1 MYHYKPKLLLILS
14 IKPKLII
21 NGISMEVFPFSECK
35 GKAILACNKIRSTN
49 PQNFSTKLHHFRN
62 I

>member
-1 MYHYKPKLLLILS
+1 MKKLTHL
-14 IKPKLII
+14 
-21 NGISMEVFPFSECK
+21 SECK

-62 I
+62 IL